1 MSDALPLPPRPN
13 LEQYKKRAK
22 DLAKLCKSGDPAKL
36 KAWAKDWIENLIK
49 LYGLDVELPL
59 EERREY
65 TPAQIDYL
73 AERSVRRIAKFLR
86 TPDPSR
92 ANCTLA
98 QAQFVLA
105 RQHGFASWPK
115 FARHLEGLSQPR
127 SPVSEFESAVDAI
140 VNGDLSTL
148 KKMLAKNPKLASA
161 RSTREHGS
169 TLLHYVS
176 ANGVEDFRQ
185 KTPKNIVE
193 ITRLLLDAGADVNA
207 ESGAY
212 RGGSTVLGLTAT
224 SCHPE
229 EAGVQLPLMEL
240 LMKYGADIDGDGG
253 GNAVNDCLHNGRGDA
268 AELYASRGA
277 KLDLEGAAGVGRLD
291 VVKSFFEEDGSLKP
305 SATRAQMIDGF
316 AWACEFGKTNVID
329 FLLNRGV
336 SVDTRLKHDG
346 QIGLHWAAYNGHVD
360 SVRLLLERGSPVD
373 FKDENYNGT
382 PLGWALYGWG
392 NAVERRGL
400 GRYYKVV
407 ALLVRAG
414 AKVDES
420 WFVDDEDRQ
429 RASRRAKSDKKMMA
443 ALAGELPG
451 RRKRKQG
458 RNGDAETGERGETRQ
473 KG

>member
-13 LEQYKKRAK
+13 LEQYRKRAK
-22 DLAKLCKSGDPAKL
+22 DLAKLCRSGDPEKL
-36 KAWAKDWIENLIK
+36 KAWVKDWIENLIK
-49 LYGLDVELPL
+49 LYGLDIALPL
-59 EERREY
+59 EHGRQY
-65 TPAQIDYL
+65 TPAMIEDL
-73 AERSVRRIAKFLR
+73 AERGVRRIAKSLR
-86 TPDPSR
+86 SPDPSR
-92 ANCTLA
+92 SNCTLA

-127 SPVSEFESAVDAI
+127 SPVAEFESAVDAI

-148 KKMLAKNPKLASA
+148 KKMLTKNPKLARA
-161 RSTREHGS
+161 RSTREHCS

-185 KTPKNIVE
+185 KTPKNIIE
-193 ITRLLLDAGADVNA
+193 ITRLLLEAGADVNA

-212 RGGSTVLGLTAT
+212 RGGSRTLGLTAT
-224 SCHPE
+224 SVHPE
-229 EAGVQLPLMEL
+229 EAGVQLPLMDL
-240 LMKYGADIDGDGG
+240 LIKYGADIDGDGG

-268 AELYASRGA
+268 AEFYASRGG

-291 VVKSFFEEDGSLKP
+291 VVKGFFDEQGRLKP
-305 SATRAQMIDGF
+305 PATRQQMIDGF
-316 AWACEFGKTNVID
+316 AWACEFGKPNVID
-329 FLLNRGV
+329 FLLSRGV
-336 SVDTRLKHDG
+336 AVDTRLRHDG

-360 SVRLLLERGSPVD
+360 SVKLLLERGSPVD
-373 FKDENYNGT
+373 FKDESYKGT

-400 GRYYKVV
+400 GRYYEVV

-414 AKVDES
+414 AKIDES

-443 ALAGELPG
+443 ALAGEPPG
-451 RRKRKQG
+451 GRKRKKA
-458 RNGDAETGERGETRQ
+458 RNGDGRTER
-473 KG
+473 